1 MVKKWCQLTS
11 SAQGSSGVKTTKE
24 IGGKAER
31 FAQQYIRKQGLKV
44 LATNVGYP
52 FGEIDLI
59 AEDGNEL
66 VFIEVRFRS
75 GRSHGTAV
83 ETVQRSKQ
91 RRIALASQA
100 WLAGNRAYQNHYCR
114 FDLIAIDSVIDSKH
128 TNWEKN
134 AFQTPGYQ

>member
-1 MVKKWCQLTS
+1 MAKKWYQQS
-11 SAQGSSGVKTTKE
+11 FSFNQRPGGKTTKE
-24 IGGKAER
+24 IGSKAEQ
-31 FAQQYIRKQGLKV
+31 FAQQYLRKQGLKV

-75 GRSHGTAV
+75 NCSHGTAA
-83 ETVQRSKQ
+83 ETVQKPKQ
-91 RRIALASQA
+91 RRIVLASQA
-100 WLAGNRAYQNHYCR
+100 WLANNQTYQNHYCR

-128 TNWEKN
+128 TNWERN
-134 AFQTPGYQ
+134 AFHSPGYQ